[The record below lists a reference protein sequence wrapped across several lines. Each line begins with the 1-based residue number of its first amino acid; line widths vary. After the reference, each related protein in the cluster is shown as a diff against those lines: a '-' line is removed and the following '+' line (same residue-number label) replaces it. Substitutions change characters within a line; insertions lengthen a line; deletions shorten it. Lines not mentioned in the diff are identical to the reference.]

1 MRRAFPPLLFAL
13 WASACV
19 TRAPVPTR
27 PFTLVP
33 GDSLWRVA
41 RRSGVSLDDLVRAN
55 PHMDPARL
63 RSGSVIRVPVRDRW
77 VPAVRPAGF
86 ADRQADD
93 FAWPVD
99 GLIGSRFGGRSWR
112 RHEGLD
118 LRALPGTPVR
128 AAEFGVVVSSG
139 RMGSYGNVVI
149 IRHPG
154 RFVTVYAHNEENL
167 VPVGAWVAR
176 GQVIARVGQTG
187 NATGPHL
194 HFEVR
199 KDKRP
204 RDPLYYLPVGP
215 PAPAFA
221 PIARTE

>member
-1 MRRAFPPLLFAL
+1 VRRARALCLVAFLLG
-13 WASACV
+13 ASGCV
-19 TRAPVPTR
+19 TRAPAPTR
-27 PFTLVP
+27 PFTLGR

-41 RRSGVSLDDLVRAN
+41 RQGGVSLDDLVRAN
-55 PHMDPARL
+55 PRMDPARL
-63 RSGSVIRVPVRDRW
+63 RPGSVIRVPVASSG
-77 VPAVRPAGF
+77 VAE
-86 ADRQADD
+86 RQADH
-93 FAWPVD
+93 FIWPVD
-99 GLIGSRFGGRSWR
+99 GPISSRFGRRGRG

-118 LRALPGTPVR
+118 LRAAAGTPVQ

-139 RMGSYGNVVI
+139 RIGNYGNVII

-167 VPVGAWVAR
+167 VPVGAWVKR
-176 GQVIARVGQTG
+176 GQIIARVGQTG

-199 KDKRP
+199 RNKRP

-215 PAPAFA
+215 PSPAFE
-221 PIARTE
+221 PLARTQ